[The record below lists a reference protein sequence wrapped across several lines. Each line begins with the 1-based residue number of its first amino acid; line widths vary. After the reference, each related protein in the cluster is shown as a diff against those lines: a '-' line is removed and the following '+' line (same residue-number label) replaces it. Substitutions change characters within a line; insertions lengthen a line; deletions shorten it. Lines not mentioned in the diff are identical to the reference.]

1 MITLLDNNHGL
12 SKKKSTINPAKLI
25 KKTIKALSFAKK
37 NNMEPK
43 TGKQPMVTLAYSNH
57 GLSTKIKSSHSAQQ
71 ILQQREDHQSTEL
84 YQKKKLR
91 IKDKSRREIEREK
104 LTNDTTKIALLRLQ
118 EKETCT
124 IAEDVAAIYRDSLSK
139 RIIFINIGFFFSL
152 VNS

>member
-84 YQKKKLR
+84 YQKKA
-91 IKDKSRREIEREK
+91 S
-104 LTNDTTKIALLRLQ
+104 N
-118 EKETCT
+118 
-124 IAEDVAAIYRDSLSK
+124 K
-139 RIIFINIGFFFSL
+139 R
-152 VNS
+152 